1 MPSCFHA
8 RRRLAGALL
17 LLIPATIVAAPSL
30 TLSALEERLTASP
43 PPMVL
48 AASAR
53 ARALEEDAAASRA
66 LPPPQL
72 LLGVE
77 DMPVAGNS
85 VWQLPPGGEGM
96 ATVGVMQMFPSGAR
110 RELRSQQTRLF
121 AGSAEARRDA
131 ELRASLRELRLA
143 WIDGWLAQ
151 QELVLNDR
159 LSKERERLN
168 EATDAAYRA
177 GKATLV
183 EREQA
188 RLALALLHDRSRE
201 LRQQVMAAQQNMT
214 RWIGETLPNNV
225 ILAAPDLA
233 PPPSESELLAALDAH
248 PDLLGIRR
256 EQEARQTGAELARA
270 GARPD
275 WRLEARYGLRG
286 DMPDTASVMLGVDL
300 PLLSASRRRHEV
312 ASALLA
318 SEESAAQREDL
329 TRRLRA
335 EISTLNQKHA
345 VFGDRLAALD
355 SDVVPVAMQASD
367 AALAGYR
374 SGRDD
379 FITVIEV
386 RLNALD
392 IESMRLGLQAE
403 LQRTRAELLYF
414 APASAAGE

>member
-8 RRRLAGALL
+8 RRVLAAALL
-17 LLIPATIVAAPSL
+17 LLIPVAVFAAPPL
-30 TLSALEERLTASP
+30 TLPELETRLTAAP
-43 PPMVL
+43 PPRVA

-77 DMPVAGNS
+77 DMPVAGDS
-85 VWQLPPGGEGM
+85 AWQLPPDGDGM

-121 AGSAEARRDA
+121 ASSAEAQRDA

-143 WIDGWLAQ
+143 WIEGWLAQ
-151 QELVLNDR
+151 QELELHER
-159 LSKERERLN
+159 LSKEREHLS
-168 EATDAAYRA
+168 EAADAAYRA

-201 LRQQVMAAQQNMT
+201 LRQQMMAARQQLT
-214 RWIGETLPNNV
+214 RWTGETLLDDV

-233 PPPSESELLAALDAH
+233 PPPSENELLAALDSH
-248 PDLLGIRR
+248 PDMLGIRR
-256 EQEARQTGAELARA
+256 EQDARQTGAELARA

-300 PLLSASRRRHEV
+300 PLLSAGRRRHEV

-318 SEESAAQREDL
+318 GEEIAAQREDL

-335 EISTLNQKHA
+335 EISTLNQKHT
-345 VFGDRLAALD
+345 VFGERLASLEA
-355 SDVVPVAMQASD
+355 DVVPVAMQASE

-379 FITVIEV
+379 FATVIEV

-392 IESMRLGLQAE
+392 IENMRLGLQAE